1 MNRAVVRDFLVGMT
15 AILGV
20 AGLVFMLMLFGELR
34 KGLERVYPVKIA
46 MPDASGISGTSPV
59 LFNGVRVGTIS
70 RLEVADPPTDGM
82 IATLSVD
89 RGVKIPRDLAVS
101 VETRFIGDSALALGF
116 AEGAD
121 RTRYV
126 GEEEYVRG
134 STTAPIRVVPRT
146 LFGDLKK
153 PIEQLSATAT
163 KFEKFADTYTK
174 LGESLQ
180 GLLGSPKA
188 TSDAAMNNPSGVPGG
203 AKEPVTIA
211 DLVARADTTLAAMQK
226 WLADEQLLASIKDST
241 NKIGALL
248 DEAKAAAKSIDEAAK
263 GLDSKAERAAAAV
276 ETLAKDAKTTLTR
289 LDSALTDA
297 GEIAAKINRGEGTAG
312 QLVNNPDLYR
322 SLNGAAE
329 RLDKALA
336 ELELV
341 LKKFKQEGIRV
352 GL

>member
-1 MNRAVVRDFLVGMT
+1 MNRAVVRDFLVGLT

-20 AGLVFMLMLFGELR
+20 AGLVFMLMLFGEVR

-46 MPDASGISGTSPV
+46 MPDASGISGSSPV
-59 LFNGVRVGTIS
+59 LFNGVRVGTIAK
-70 RLEVADPPTDGM
+70 LEVADPPTEGM
-82 IATLSVD
+82 IATLMVD

-121 RTRYV
+121 KTRYV
-126 GEEEYVRG
+126 DEAEYARG
-134 STTAPIRVVPRT
+134 TSTAPIRVVPRT

-180 GLLGSPKA
+180 GLLGSPKS
-188 TSDAAMNNPSGVPGG
+188 TSDTSMANPSGGG
-203 AKEPVTIA
+203 KEPVTIA

-226 WLADEQLLASIKDST
+226 WLTDEQLLASIKDST
-241 NKIGALL
+241 NKLGSLL
-248 DEAKAAAKSIDEAAK
+248 DEAKSAAKSIDDAAK
-263 GLDSKAERAAAAV
+263 GIDSKAERAAAAV

-289 LDSALTDA
+289 LDAALADA
-297 GEIAAKINRGEGTAG
+297 GEIAGKINRGEGTAG

-341 LKKFKQEGIRV
+341 LKKFKQEGIKV

>member
-1 MNRAVVRDFLVGMT
+1 MNRAVVRDFLVGLT

-34 KGLERVYPVKIA
+34 KGLERVYPVKIS

-59 LFNGVRVGTIS
+59 LFNGVRVGTITK
-70 RLEVADPPTDGM
+70 LEVADPPTDGM
-82 IATLSVD
+82 IATLAVD

-116 AEGAD
+116 SDTAD
-121 RTRYV
+121 RTQFIR
-126 GEEEYVRG
+126 EDEYAQN
-134 STTAPIRVVPRT
+134 TAAKPIRVVPRT

-188 TSDAAMNNPSGVPGG
+188 SSDASMTNPSGG

-226 WLADEQLLASIKDST
+226 WLTDEQLLTSIKEST
-241 NKIGALL
+241 NKLGTLL
-248 DEAKAAAKSIDEAAK
+248 DEAKSAAKSIDDAAK
-263 GLDSKAERAAAAV
+263 GLDTKAERAAAAV
-276 ETLAKDAKTTLTR
+276 ETLAKDAKSTLAR
-289 LDSALTDA
+289 LDTALTDA

-322 SLNGAAE
+322 SLNSAAD

-336 ELELV
+336 ELQLV
-341 LKKFKQEGIRV
+341 LQKFKQEGIKV

>member
-1 MNRAVVRDFLVGMT
+1 MNRAVVRDFLVGLT
-15 AILGV
+15 AILGI

-34 KGLERVYPVKIA
+34 KGLERVYAVKIS

-59 LFNGVRVGTIS
+59 LFNGVRVGTITK
-70 RLEVADPPTDGM
+70 LEVADPPTDGM

-116 AEGAD
+116 AENAD
-121 RTRYV
+121 RSQYIR
-126 GEEEYVRG
+126 EDEYAPG
-134 STTAPIRVVPRT
+134 AAAKPIRVVPRT

-188 TSDAAMNNPSGVPGG
+188 TSDASMSNPSGV
-203 AKEPVTIA
+203 ATEPVTIA

-226 WLADEQLLASIKDST
+226 WLTDEQLLASIKDST
-241 NKIGALL
+241 NKLGSLL
-248 DEAKAAAKSIDEAAK
+248 DEAKSAAKSIDDAAK
-263 GLDSKAERAAAAV
+263 GLDTKAERAAVAV
-276 ETLAKDAKTTLTR
+276 ETLAKDAKATLSK
-289 LDSALTDA
+289 LDTALADA
-297 GEIAAKINRGEGTAG
+297 SEIAAKINRGDGTAG

-322 SLNGAAE
+322 SLNSAAE

-336 ELELV
+336 ELQLV
-341 LKKFKQEGIRV
+341 LQKFKQEGIKV

>member
-1 MNRAVVRDFLVGMT
+1 MNRAVVRDFLVGLT

-20 AGLVFMLMLFGELR
+20 AGLVVMLMLFGELR
-34 KGLERVYPVKIA
+34 KGLERVYPVKIS

-59 LFNGVRVGTIS
+59 LFNGVRVGTITK
-70 RLEVADPPTDGM
+70 LEVADPPTDGM
-82 IATLSVD
+82 IATLAVD

-116 AEGAD
+116 ADNAD
-121 RTRYV
+121 RSQYI
-126 GEEEYVRG
+126 GESEYAAGGIVK
-134 STTAPIRVVPRT
+134 PIRVVPRT

-180 GLLGSPKA
+180 GLLGSPKT
-188 TSDAAMNNPSGVPGG
+188 TSDMSMSNPSGGG
-203 AKEPVTIA
+203 KEPVTIA
-211 DLVARADTTLAAMQK
+211 DLVARADTTLAAMQT
-226 WLADEQLLASIKDST
+226 WLNDEQLLASIKDST
-241 NKIGALL
+241 NKLGTLL
-248 DEAKAAAKSIDEAAK
+248 DEAKSAAKSIDDAAK
-263 GLDSKAERAAAAV
+263 GIDTKAERAAVAV
-276 ETLAKDAKTTLTR
+276 ENLTKDAKATLAK
-289 LDSALTDA
+289 LDTALADA
-297 GEIAAKINRGEGTAG
+297 GEIAAKINRGDGTAG

-336 ELELV
+336 ELQLV
-341 LKKFKQEGIRV
+341 LQKFKQEGIKV